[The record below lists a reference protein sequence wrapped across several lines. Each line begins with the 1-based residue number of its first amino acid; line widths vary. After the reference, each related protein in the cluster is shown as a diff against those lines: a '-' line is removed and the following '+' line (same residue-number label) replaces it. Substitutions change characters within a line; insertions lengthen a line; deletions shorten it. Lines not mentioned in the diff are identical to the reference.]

1 MLQAS
6 LSVDLSEDASV
17 QTNFEAMYAVMMRDL
32 LDRFYAER
40 EITGDVIRPD
50 VRHAGLKALLR
61 RNNR

>member
-1 MLQAS
+1 
-6 LSVDLSEDASV
+6 
-17 QTNFEAMYAVMMRDL
+17 MYAVMMRDL
-32 LDRFYAER
+32 LGRFYAER